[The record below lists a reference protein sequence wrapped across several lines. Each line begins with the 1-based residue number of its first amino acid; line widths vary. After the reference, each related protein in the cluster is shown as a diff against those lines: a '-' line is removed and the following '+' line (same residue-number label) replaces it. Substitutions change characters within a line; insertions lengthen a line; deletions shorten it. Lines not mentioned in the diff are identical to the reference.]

1 MYLYAIPVN
10 INSLESAVAVKE
22 ERQKKLLAIVRE
34 RNVAT
39 QAELVSL
46 LKKAGFTCTQVSVS
60 RDIHEL
66 RLAKRDGLYAAPVDG
81 AGEDGVPPPEVLKG
95 QMRGFLKRVA
105 VAGSHLIIV
114 STLSGTAMG
123 VALYIDHSGWPG
135 VVGTVAG
142 DDTVFVAVS
151 GRPARSRV
159 LKNLKWLME
168 G

>member
-1 MYLYAIPVN
+1 MG
-10 INSLESAVAVKE
+10 VKE
-22 ERQKKLLAIVRE
+22 ERQKKLLEIVRE
-34 RNVAT
+34 CNVAT

-46 LKKAGFTCTQVSVS
+46 LKQAGFNCTQVSIS

-66 RLAKRDGLYAAPVDG
+66 RLAKRDGLYAAPAEG
-81 AGEDGVPPPEVLKG
+81 AGDDGLPPPKVLKD
-95 QMRGFLKRVA
+95 QMSGFLKHVA
-105 VAGSHLIIV
+105 AAGSHLVVV

-151 GRPARSRV
+151 GRGAQARV
-159 LKNLKWLME
+159 LQQLQRLKE
-168 G
+168 E